1 MRQDRSMWR
10 QLLASTDQTG
20 RTYVTVA
27 VVLFAAA
34 VVSFL
39 IGIIQ
44 SVTGHA
50 AGTLP
55 FWLGTMACAAVAG
68 GLIYAASRRG
78 DTFGR

>member
-1 MRQDRSMWR
+1 MWR

-27 VVLFAAA
+27 VILFAAA
-34 VVSFL
+34 VASFL
-39 IGIIQ
+39 IGVVQ
-44 SVTGHA
+44 ALTGHA

-55 FWLGTMACAAVAG
+55 FWIGTMICAACAG